1 MPSFD
6 VVSEVN
12 HHELSNGVD
21 QANREV
27 TTRFDFKGTGSKFE
41 LAEQMISMHTESDF
55 QLKQMY
61 DILCNKLVKR
71 GIDIACLEKGE
82 PVIQART
89 ATQSVKVNE
98 GIDTPT
104 AKDMVKRIKQS
115 LNSGL
120 KIAGILLTMFDTRT
134 NLSHQVAENA
144 LKYFKNLVFKTT
156 VPRNVRLGESPSF
169 GKPIFL
175 YDAASIGAKSYLA
188 LAEEITNGNRL

>member
-6 VVSEVN
+6 VVSEVD

-41 LAEQMISMHTESDF
+41 LNDLVINMHTESDF
-55 QLKQMY
+55 QLQQMY

-89 ATQSVKVNE
+89 ATQSIKVVE
-98 GIDTPT
+98 GIETPV
-104 AKDMVKRIKQS
+104 AKNMIKLIKQS
-115 LNSGL
+115 KAKVQAAIQGEQLRVTGKKRDDLQEVIALL
-120 KIAGILLTMFDTRT
+120 KG
-134 NLSHQVAENA
+134 AEIETP
-144 LKYFKNLVFKTT
+144 LQFKNF
-156 VPRNVRLGESPSF
+156 R
-169 GKPIFL
+169 
-175 YDAASIGAKSYLA
+175 D
-188 LAEEITNGNRL
+188 